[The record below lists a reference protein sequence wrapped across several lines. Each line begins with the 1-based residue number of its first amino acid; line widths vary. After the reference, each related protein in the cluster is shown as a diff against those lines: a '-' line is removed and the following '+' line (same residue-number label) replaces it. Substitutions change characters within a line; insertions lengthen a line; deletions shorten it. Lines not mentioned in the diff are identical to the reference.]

1 MTGTHKQRWRVNC
14 QKLYDAT
21 VNLRLIGPRILSLF
35 MLFLALIFPVLA
47 QNGGGS
53 HSFSQAPYQI
63 GERLTYNVS
72 FSSFPSAAHAEFH
85 IVSRGVHFERD
96 AIHLR
101 AHIQTTGL
109 VNVALLAINN
119 DYTSYVDPSTGL
131 PFRSEETAR
140 DATNSTDSVRDFTQP
155 AGKEAIPPKQTN
167 VPGTYDVLSAFYRA
181 RALPLADGGQ
191 YTFSVRGE
199 AAQYDVEV
207 KVTGRQQINTTVGSF
222 STIVTH
228 VRVSNSPL
236 RNVRVYFSDDQ
247 QHVPVLITAKVSAG
261 EIRAE
266 LAGSE
271 IVKPVLPPT
280 TPTTPPIAV
289 RPGPLPTAPAP
300 TAAAPPADLDEWP
313 FKIGEQLN
321 YQIFVGTIPA
331 PAGIT
336 TFQVKGRQRY
346 FDRDGLYLS
355 VNAQTTNALAQV
367 FVARDTIDSYV
378 DPKVLLPFRTVMN
391 LIEGRRRL
399 NQTLT
404 LNQETGLATS
414 DQGARI
420 EMPAG
425 THDYL
430 SFFYAVRTFNLSPN
444 KRSVT
449 SMLVENKPKTIF
461 VNVQRRE
468 TIQLGGQQ
476 IPALVLAITTDDSE
490 PDKYQLRM
498 WISDDKRRLPL
509 RITCATQLGPL
520 RADLAILPASPQ

>member
-1 MTGTHKQRWRVNC
+1 MGWRVNC

-21 VNLRLIGPRILSLF
+21 VNLSLKPLIISTLIILL
-35 MLFLALIFPVLA
+35 LALIFPVFA
-47 QNGGGS
+47 QNGGGA
-53 HSFSQAPYQI
+53 HPFSQAPYQI

-72 FSSFPSAAHAEFH
+72 FSNFPSAAHAEFQ
-85 IVSRGVHFERD
+85 IVSRGVYFERD
-96 AIHLR
+96 SIQLR
-101 AHIQTTGL
+101 AHIQTTGV

-119 DYTSYVDPSTGL
+119 DYTSYIDPLTGL

-140 DATNSTDSVRDFTQP
+140 DAANPEDSVRDLNRP
-155 AGKEAIPPKQTN
+155 AGNEAIPPKQKGF
-167 VPGTYDVLSAFYRA
+167 PGTYDLLSAFYRA
-181 RALPLADGGQ
+181 RALPLAEGGE
-191 YTFSVRGE
+191 YGFSVRGE
-199 AAQYDVEV
+199 GVEHYV
-207 KVTGRQQINTTVGSF
+207 QFEVTGRQTVNTNVGSF
-222 STIVTH
+222 NAIVTK
-228 VRVSNSPL
+228 VNVSNSPL
-236 RNVRVYFSDDQ
+236 RSVRVYFSDDE
-247 QHVPVLITAKVSAG
+247 QHVPVLITAKLKAG
-261 EIRAE
+261 ELRAE
-266 LAGSE
+266 LAASE
-271 IVKPVLPPT
+271 IVKPPLAAPPSA
-280 TPTTPPIAV
+280 PPVTV
-289 RPGPLPTAPAP
+289 RPGPLPTTPAP
-300 TAAAPPADLDEWP
+300 TAAAPPANTDEWP

-321 YQIFVGTIPA
+321 YQIFIGPSPTPV
-331 PAGIT
+331 GIT
-336 TFQVKGRQRY
+336 TFQVKGRSRY

-378 DPKVLLPFRTVMN
+378 DPKGLLPFRTVMN

-404 LNQETGLATS
+404 LNQETGTATS

-420 EMPAG
+420 EIPVG

-430 SFFYAVRTFNLSPN
+430 SFFYAIRTFNLTPT

-449 SMLVENKPKTIF
+449 SMLVENKPKTLF

-468 TIQLGGQQ
+468 TIQLGDQK
-476 IPALVLAITTDDSE
+476 IPAIVLQITTDDPE

-509 RITCATQLGPL
+509 RITCATQLGAL